1 MRLILSKETTAAI
14 VSSLYAAICT
24 AEGDVEFWS
33 REDLEIDPEVRKAC
47 LSRAEE
53 QLRERM
59 GSLAA
64 FREACGQAKK

>member
-1 MRLILSKETTAAI
+1 MRLILSKEATAAI
-14 VSSLYAAICT
+14 LSSLHAAICT

-33 REDLEIDPEVRKAC
+33 REDLEIDPEVQRAC
-47 LSRAEE
+47 LEHAEG